1 MGCGRTVESILGG
14 APGASVTAERPGFDR
29 DHWDIG
35 VLHSLVLAAA
45 LNTTLDM
52 AARSHQGRDG
62 PARSLSDTPA
72 SSPQQRRRSTGCM
85 PKR

>member
-35 VLHSLVLAAA
+35 V
-45 LNTTLDM
+45 
-52 AARSHQGRDG
+52 
-62 PARSLSDTPA
+62 
-72 SSPQQRRRSTGCM
+72 
-85 PKR
+85 